1 MADIAK
7 GKALISGEKLKA
19 DKAALR
25 KSVLQKRNALDMAY
39 RQQAAQEI
47 IPHFF
52 NIMAVPAQSCIS
64 GFWPIRSEIDPRPLM
79 QALETRQM
87 RLCLPAVLDAQTI
100 EFRAMSFADSLIE
113 TGFGT
118 MGPADHAPVVDPD
131 IMLVPLAA
139 FDSCGNRIGYGA
151 GYYDRAIAA
160 LHRKNRFPV
169 LIGVA
174 FAMQQVDHIAH
185 EPHDVALDYI
195 LTETGVI
202 TV

>member
-1 MADIAK
+1 MSA
-7 GKALISGEKLKA
+7 EKLKA

-25 KSVLQKRNALDMAY
+25 KSVLQKRNALEPAY
-39 RQQAAQEI
+39 REQAAQALI
-47 IPHFF
+47 SHFF
-52 NIMAVPAQSCIS
+52 NSMTLAEPHCIS

-79 QALETRQM
+79 QALEARQM

-100 EFRAMSFADSLIE
+100 EFRALSFRDTLVE

-118 MGPADHAPVVDPD
+118 MGPAENAPVVDPD

-139 FDSCGNRIGYGA
+139 FDLSGNRIGYGA

-160 LHRKNRFPV
+160 LHRKNKFPV

-174 FAMQQVDHIAH
+174 FDVQRVDQIIH
-185 EPHDVALDYI
+185 EAHDVPLNYI
-195 LTETGVI
+195 LTETGFIAVQPDSSDGRN
-202 TV
+202 